1 MRWRFISRQISIIGC
16 ILGLCLVLI
25 LHACQ
30 AAPTPQ
36 PTPSPQT
43 QQTSSPSLP
52 AETVAI
58 LKSAGSGGV
67 FNPKRGNV
75 RFVVI
80 SDLNSAYGSTDYDP
94 EVDKGVALIPFWQP
108 DLVICAGDMV
118 AGQKL
123 SLTPAQIQAMWSA
136 FDQRVAAPL
145 RRLRIPLGLTIGNH
159 DASGAFKTEGNFI
172 FQTERDLASAYWND
186 PKHNPGV
193 EFVDKFE
200 FPFYYT
206 FKYQD
211 IFFLVWDG
219 SSSRIPNDKWKWVEK
234 TLASPAAQSAKM
246 RILLGHLPLYA
257 VAVGR
262 NKPGDVMENA
272 DKIREMLE
280 KYHVHTYISGHHH
293 AYYPGHRGKLQL
305 LHSGLLGSGPRPLVD
320 QENRSPKTLTVVDI
334 DFQKPQLTNYTTYDI
349 RTLKVIKNQEL
360 PRFLMGHNG
369 IVLRQD
375 VKEQE
380 LTSQEKSLCTQ
391 RLNRQ
396 LCAA

>member
-1 MRWRFISRQISIIGC
+1 MRWRFLSRQISIVGC

-30 AAPTPQ
+30 APPTPQ

-52 AETVAI
+52 PETVAI
-58 LKSAGSGGV
+58 LKSAGSEGV
-67 FNPKRGNV
+67 FNPERGDV

-94 EVDKGVALIPFWQP
+94 EVDQGVALIPFWQP
-108 DLVICAGDMV
+108 DLVICGGDMV

-136 FDQRVAAPL
+136 FDQHVSAPL
-145 RRLRIPLGLTIGNH
+145 RRLQIPYGFTIGNH

-211 IFFLVWDG
+211 IFFLAWDG
-219 SSSRIPNDKWKWVEK
+219 SSSRIPDDKWEWIEK

-272 DKIREMLE
+272 EKIREMLE

-305 LHSGLLGSGPRPLVD
+305 LHAGLLGSGARPLID
-320 QENRSPKTLTVVDI
+320 RETRSPKTLTVVDI
-334 DFQKPQLTNYTTYDI
+334 NFQTPELTTYTTYDI
-349 RTLKVIKNQEL
+349 SSLKVIKNQEL

-369 IVLRQD
+369 LILRQD

-391 RLNRQ
+391 RLNQQ
-396 LCAA
+396 LCAT